1 MSATVAD
8 PASDLVIVWENLGLA
23 RAILSRL
30 VNGIVLMSYD
40 DEYKDEDDNAKND
53 KYGGRSGEKVALKSD
68 NVDNDDKE
76 EAGGG
81 GAPTTAEELKN
92 ELLLD
97 LVQVHVRL
105 GDNVLSCL
113 DNYDRALR
121 LRLRVLGKYVK
132 KVADC
137 HFGLAQ
143 VYAEAPNQL
152 KEGEG
157 RVESSRGGGAA
168 TTGRGDYNDDGN
180 GAAAALLLIEEKKS
194 EYHHLSLEH

>member
-1 MSATVAD
+1 
-8 PASDLVIVWENLGLA
+8 
-23 RAILSRL
+23 
-30 VNGIVLMSYD
+30 MSYD

-152 KEGEG
+152 EEGEG

-180 GAAAALLLIEEKKS
+180 GVAAA
-194 EYHHLSLEH
+194 HHLSLEH